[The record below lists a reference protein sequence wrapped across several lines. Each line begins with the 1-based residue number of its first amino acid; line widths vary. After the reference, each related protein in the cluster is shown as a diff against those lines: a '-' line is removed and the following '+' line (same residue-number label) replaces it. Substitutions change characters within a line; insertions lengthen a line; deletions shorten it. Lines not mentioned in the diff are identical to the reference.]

1 MIKSILIVYIR
12 GMLLYYCIMAIIDIH
27 VDYSNYDLKDST
39 EDYVYLTKKGLS
51 KYNQFIEGEQY

>member
-1 MIKSILIVYIR
+1 
-12 GMLLYYCIMAIIDIH
+12 MLLYYCIMAFIDIH

-51 KYNQFIEGEQY
+51 KYNQFIKGEQY